1 MRSTPNTKSPL
12 PFWTDRKKTSLG
24 RLKGGNLVGFPRA
37 EGGRRKTAR
46 DTSSIPG
53 SFDIGR

>member
-37 EGGRRKTAR
+37 EGGRRKITENEKY
-46 DTSSIPG
+46 TL
-53 SFDIGR
+53 

>member
-24 RLKGGNLVGFPRA
+24 RLKGGNLVGR
-37 EGGRRKTAR
+37 GWTQKNR
-46 DTSSIPG
+46 PG
-53 SFDIGR
+53 YIKYPGQF